1 MESVLFAN
9 DKGPEK
15 SAEVTCPVPFP
26 VRRPPRVV
34 EPVPPKL
41 VESVVVPMTEPL
53 LLVRR
58 RALVIL
64 LMAKLVVVAPSCP
77 ILKIVVEELLTASKS
92 DAVPHAVIFEY
103 GVVVPKPEKPLP
115 RKVTLGLNVPSALAP
130 P

>member
-15 SAEVTCPVPFP
+15 RAEVTWPVPFP

-64 LMAKLVVVAPSCP
+64 LMAKLVLVASRSEVLPRTVNVEP
-77 ILKIVVEELLTASKS
+77 KETAPPTFKRLAIVVEPTM
-92 DAVPHAVIFEY
+92 
-103 GVVVPKPEKPLP
+103 
-115 RKVTLGLNVPSALAP
+115 
-130 P
+130 